1 MVRVPGKG
9 YKVLSVKEE
18 VVTKI
23 QDRAKEEEVSISK
36 LLDKLLEKG
45 SIDTVNT
52 GSNDTVIETIRA
64 TIREELKSSKNTVS
78 KSSKDT
84 ATDKELSDKDIKRIA
99 TEMLLEIGMHIETGI
114 AKGIKDLR

>member
-1 MVRVPGKG
+1 MPGKG

-23 QDRAKEEEVSISK
+23 QDKAKKEEVSISK

-52 GSNDTVIETIRA
+52 SSNDAVIETIRA
-64 TIREELKSSKNTVS
+64 TIREELKSSKNAVS
-78 KSSKDT
+78 ESSKDT

-99 TEMLLEIGMHIETGI
+99 GQMELAIGMYIESGV
-114 AKGIKDLR
+114 AKGIKSLQ

>member
-1 MVRVPGKG
+1 MPGKG

-23 QDRAKEEEVSISK
+23 QDKAKKEEVSISK
-36 LLDKLLEKG
+36 LLDKLLE
-45 SIDTVNT
+45 SSTSTVKT
-52 GSNDTVIETIRA
+52 SSNSAVMETIRA
-64 TIREELKSSKNTVS
+64 TIREELKSSKNTVT

-99 TEMLLEIGMHIETGI
+99 AEMLLEIGMHIENGI
-114 AKGIKDLR
+114 AKGMKDLR